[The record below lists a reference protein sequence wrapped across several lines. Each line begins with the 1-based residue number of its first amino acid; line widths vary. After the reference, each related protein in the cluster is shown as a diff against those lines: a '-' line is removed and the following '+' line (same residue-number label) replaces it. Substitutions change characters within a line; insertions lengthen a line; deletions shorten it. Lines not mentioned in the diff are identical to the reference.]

1 MSHLTRISLLLI
13 SLTATLWAQN
23 NPLPF
28 LNQPLSPSSTAPGG
42 PAFTLTVSGTG
53 FATGAVLNW
62 NGSPRTTTVIS
73 GSSLQASITAA
84 DIAKPNTASI
94 TITNPAPAGG
104 TSLPAYFYVRNSYV
118 SIALVNG
125 PVLPNT
131 GSVAVGDFNGDG
143 KLDVAISQI
152 GAGSAVGTIQVYL
165 GNGNGTFQT
174 PRSTPT
180 YTDSSVQPGE
190 MLIGDFN
197 GDGKLDLLVTQ
208 NNNAGFEASWPQVF
222 FGNGDGTFTTVPT
235 SCGDGDYGVVGAA
248 GDLNGDGLLDYI
260 WMSGAQG
267 NISPTVCI
275 ATGDENFK
283 FTYAG
288 FSFFSSNPAIGDFNN
303 DGKLDSF
310 SADSNTGSTFLGNGD
325 GTFQGPLPPADTG
338 NAAIGDVNRD
348 GNLDAVLTNGH
359 IWHGNGDG
367 TFTATIPL
375 SPSGNGVDLALQD
388 TRGTN
393 QLDVVMLGS
402 SSLLIYPARSFS
414 GGEYNPAI
422 SFPVSVLGAYGAN
435 LGVGDFNNDGRV
447 DFVVPGATSTQVL
460 VQTRLGIAPASL
472 NYGIVP
478 LGNSQVLNVVLTNVG
493 SPSLKISGI
502 KVVGADA
509 SSFSIP
515 SEKCV
520 TLISQDVACT
530 LPVTFT
536 PKASG
541 ALNASLQI
549 DYDDIGSPQLFPL
562 SGTGTPVKLNPVSI
576 NFGDQ
581 KVGTVSPPVKVTM
594 YNLGTTAL
602 SITQIGIAGG
612 TNFAETNNCGSSLP
626 AHSTCA
632 IKVTFAPTALGG
644 QSAQLKVRFD
654 APGAEEGVRLSGNGT

>member
-13 SLTATLWAQN
+13 SLTATLCAQS

-73 GSSLQASITAA
+73 GSSLQADITAG
-84 DIAKPNTASI
+84 DIATPNTATI
-94 TITNPAPAGG
+94 TVTNPAPGG
-104 TSLPAYFYVRNSYV
+104 GASLPIYFYVRDAYT

-125 PVLPNT
+125 PLLPNT
-131 GSVAVGDFNGDG
+131 GGVTVGDFNGDG
-143 KLDVAISQI
+143 KLDIAISQT

-180 YTDSSVQPGE
+180 YSDSSVQPGQ

-208 NNNAGFEASWPQVF
+208 NNQLGFEAAWPQVF
-222 FGNGDGTFTTVPT
+222 FGNGDGTFTAGSTT
-235 SCGDGDYGVVGAA
+235 CGDGDYGNVGAA
-248 GDLNGDGLLDYI
+248 GDLNGDGLLDYV
-260 WMSGAQG
+260 WMSGAEG
-267 NISPTVCI
+267 NISPAVCI
-275 ATGDENFK
+275 ATGDGNFK
-283 FTYAG
+283 YSYGG
-288 FSFFSSNPAIGDFNN
+288 FSNNSGNPAIGDLNN
-303 DGKLDSF
+303 DGKLDFF
-310 SADSNTGSTFLGNGD
+310 SPDSTTGSTFLGNGD

-338 NAAIGDVNRD
+338 YDAAVGDINHD

-359 IWHGNGDG
+359 IWYGNGDG
-367 TFTATIPL
+367 TFTAATPL
-375 SPSGNGVDLALQD
+375 SPSGNGFQLALQD
-388 TRGTN
+388 IQGTN
-393 QLDVVMLGS
+393 QLDVAMLTS
-402 SSLLIYPARSFS
+402 TSLLIYPAFS
-414 GGEYNPAI
+414 GGKYSPAI
-422 SFPVSVLGAYGAN
+422 SFPLSGYSGSN
-435 LGVGDFNNDGRV
+435 FGMGDFNNDGRV

-460 VQTRLGIAPASL
+460 VQTRLGIAPLSL
-472 NYGIVP
+472 SYGVVP

-493 SPSLKISGI
+493 NPSLKVSGI
-502 KVVGADA
+502 KVVGDDA
-509 SSFSIP
+509 SSFSVP
-515 SEKCV
+515 SQKCV
-520 TLISQDVACT
+520 AALSQFSACT

-541 ALNASLQI
+541 AINASLQI
-549 DYDDIGSPQLFPL
+549 DYDDIGSPRLFPL
-562 SGTGTPVKLNPVSI
+562 TGTGTPVKLNPVSI

-602 SITQIGIAGG
+602 SITEIGIVGG
-612 TNFAETNNCGSSLP
+612 TNFAETNNCGTSLP
-626 AHSTCA
+626 PHSTCA
-632 IKVTFAPTALGG
+632 IKVTFDPTALGRESG
-644 QSAQLKVRFD
+644 QLKVRFD
-654 APGAEEGVRLSGNGT
+654 APGTEEEVRLSGNGT

>member
-1 MSHLTRISLLLI
+1 MSHLTRISVLLI

-28 LNQPLSPSSTAPGG
+28 VNQPLSPASTAPGG

-104 TSLPAYFYVRNSYV
+104 TSLPAYFYVRNSYT

-143 KLDVAISQI
+143 KLDIAISQD
-152 GAGSAVGTIQVYL
+152 GTGSNVGTIQVYL

-180 YTDSSVQPGE
+180 FTDASVQPGK

-222 FGNGDGTFTTVPT
+222 FGNGDGTFTAGSTT
-235 SCGDGDYGVVGAA
+235 CGDGDYGNVGAA

-260 WMSGAQG
+260 WMSGAEG
-267 NISPTVCI
+267 SISPAVCV
-275 ATGDENFK
+275 ATGDGNFK
-283 FTYAG
+283 YSYGGFTNNSG
-288 FSFFSSNPAIGDFNN
+288 NPAIGDLNN
-303 DGKLDSF
+303 DGKLDFF
-310 SADSNTGSTFLGNGD
+310 SPDNSTGSTFLGNGD

-338 NAAIGDVNRD
+338 YDAAVGDVNHD

-359 IWHGNGDG
+359 IWYGNGDG
-367 TFTATIPL
+367 TFTAATPL

-388 TRGTN
+388 IQGTN
-393 QLDVVMLGS
+393 QLDVAMLTS
-402 SSLLIYPARSFS
+402 TSLLIYPAFS
-414 GGEYNPAI
+414 SGKYSPAL
-422 SFPVSVLGAYGAN
+422 SFPLSGYSGSN

-460 VQTRLGIAPASL
+460 VQTRLGISPSSL
-472 NYGIVP
+472 SYGVVP

-502 KVVGADA
+502 KVVGVDA
-509 SSFSIP
+509 SSFSVP
-515 SEKCV
+515 SKQCV
-520 TLISQDVACT
+520 ALLSQYVACT

-541 ALNASLQI
+541 ALNALLQI

-581 KVGTVSPPVKVTM
+581 KVGTVSPPIKVTM
-594 YNLGTTAL
+594 YNLGNAAL

-612 TNFAETNNCGSSLP
+612 TNFAETNNCGTSLP

-632 IKVTFAPTALGG
+632 IKVTFDPTALGG
-644 QSAQLKVRFD
+644 QSGQLKVRFD
-654 APGAEEGVRLSGNGT
+654 APATEEAVRLSGNGT

>member
-1 MSHLTRISLLLI
+1 VSHLVRISLLLI
-13 SLTATLWAQN
+13 SLTATLCAQN

-28 LNQPLSPSSTAPGG
+28 LNQPLSPSSTTPGG

-84 DIAKPNTASI
+84 DIAPPNTATI
-94 TITNPAPAGG
+94 TVTNPAPGG
-104 TSLPAYFYVRNSYV
+104 GASLPIYFYVRDSYT

-131 GSVAVGDFNGDG
+131 GGVAVGDFNGDG
-143 KLDVAISQI
+143 KLDIAISQS

-165 GNGNGTFQT
+165 GNGNGTFQA

-180 YTDSSVQPGE
+180 YADSSVQPGQ

-208 NNNAGFEASWPQVF
+208 NNQEGFEAASPQVF
-222 FGNGDGTFTTVPT
+222 FGNGDGTFTAGSTT
-235 SCGDGDYGVVGAA
+235 CGDGDYGNVGVA

-260 WMSGAQG
+260 WMSGAEG
-267 NISPTVCI
+267 SISPVVCLG
-275 ATGDENFK
+275 TGDGNFK
-283 FTYAG
+283 PSFGGFTNNSG
-288 FSFFSSNPAIGDFNN
+288 NPAIGDLNN
-303 DGKLDSF
+303 DGKLDFF
-310 SADSNTGSTFLGNGD
+310 SPDSSTGSTFLGNGD
-325 GTFQGPLPPADTG
+325 GTFQGPLPPADSG
-338 NAAIGDVNRD
+338 YDAAVGDVNHD

-359 IWHGNGDG
+359 IWYGNGDG
-367 TFTATIPL
+367 TFTAATPL
-375 SPSGNGVDLALQD
+375 SPSGNGVDLALRD

-393 QLDVVMLGS
+393 QLDVAMLTS
-402 SSLLIYPARSFS
+402 TSLLIYPARTFS
-414 GGEYNPAI
+414 DGEYNPAI
-422 SFPVSVLGAYGAN
+422 SFPLSGFSGAN

-447 DFVVPGATSTQVL
+447 DFVLPGATSTQVL
-460 VQTRLGIAPASL
+460 VQTRLGVAPSSL
-472 NYGIVP
+472 GYGVVP

-502 KVVGADA
+502 KVVGAAA

-515 SEKCV
+515 SEQCV
-520 TLISQDVACT
+520 TLISQDAACT

-541 ALNASLQI
+541 TLNASLQI
-549 DYDDIGSPQLFPL
+549 DYDDIGSPRLFPL

-581 KVGTVSPPVKVTM
+581 KVGTVSPPIKVTM

-602 SITQIGIAGG
+602 SITELGIAGG
-612 TNFAETNNCGSSLP
+612 TNFAETNNCGTSLP

-632 IKVTFAPTALGG
+632 ISVTFDPTALGG

-654 APGAEEGVRLSGNGT
+654 APGEEEGVRLSGNGT

>member
-1 MSHLTRISLLLI
+1 VSHLTRISVLLI

-42 PAFTLTVSGTG
+42 PAFILTVSGTG

-84 DIAKPNTASI
+84 DIAKPNAASI
-94 TITNPAPAGG
+94 TITNPGPASG
-104 TSLPAYFYVRNSYV
+104 TSLPAYFYVRNSYT

-131 GSVAVGDFNGDG
+131 GGVAVGDFNGDG
-143 KLDVAISQI
+143 KLDIAISQD
-152 GAGSAVGTIQVYL
+152 GTGSAVGTIQVYL

-180 YTDSSVQPGE
+180 YTDASVQPGK

-197 GDGKLDLLVTQ
+197 GDGKLDLLVAQ
-208 NNNAGFEASWPQVF
+208 NNNAGFEAAWPQVF
-222 FGNGDGTFTTVPT
+222 FGNGDGTFTSVPT
-235 SCGDGDYGVVGAA
+235 TCGDGDYGVVGAA

-267 NISPTVCI
+267 NISPAVCI
-275 ATGDENFK
+275 ATGDGDFK
-283 FTYAG
+283 FSYAG
-288 FSFFSSNPAIGDFNN
+288 FSNFSWNPAIGDLNN
-303 DGKLDSF
+303 DGKLDFF
-310 SADSNTGSTFLGNGD
+310 SADNTTGSTFLGNGD
-325 GTFQGPLPPADTG
+325 GTFQGPLAPADSG

-348 GNLDAVLTNGH
+348 GNLDVVLTNGH

-367 TFTATIPL
+367 TFTAATPL
-375 SPSGNGVDLALQD
+375 ANTNSIDLALQD

-393 QLDVVMLGS
+393 ELDVAMLTGN
-402 SSLLIYPARSFS
+402 SLLIYPGFNN
-414 GGEYNPAI
+414 GEYNPAI
-422 SFPVSVLGAYGAN
+422 SFPVSVGDSYGVSLGM
-435 LGVGDFNNDGRV
+435 GDFNDDGRV
-447 DFVVPGATSTQVL
+447 DFVVPGVTTTQVL
-460 VQTRLGIAPASL
+460 VQTRLGISPSSL
-472 NYGIVP
+472 SYGVVP
-478 LGNSQVLNVVLTNVG
+478 LGNSQVQNVVLTNVG
-493 SPSLKISGI
+493 SPSLLISGI
-502 KVVGADA
+502 KVVGAEA
-509 SSFSIP
+509 SSFSVP
-515 SEKCV
+515 SKKCV
-520 TLISQDVACT
+520 TLLSQDVACT

-541 ALNASLQI
+541 ALTASLQI
-549 DYDDIGSPQLFPL
+549 DYADIGSPQLFPL

-594 YNLGTTAL
+594 YNLGNAAL
-602 SITQIGIAGG
+602 SITRIGIAGG
-612 TNFAETNNCGSSLP
+612 TSFAETNNCGTSLP

-644 QSAQLKVRFD
+644 QSGQLKVRFD
-654 APGAEEGVRLSGNGT
+654 APGTGEAVRLSGNGT

>member
-1 MSHLTRISLLLI
+1 MSHFTRISLLLI
-13 SLTATLWAQN
+13 SLTTTLWAQN

-53 FATGAVLNW
+53 FVPGAVLNW

-104 TSLPAYFYVRNSYV
+104 TSLPTYFYVRNSYT

-131 GSVAVGDFNGDG
+131 GGVAVGDFNGDG
-143 KLDVAISQI
+143 KLDIAISQQ
-152 GAGSAVGTIQVYL
+152 GAGSTLGTIQVYL

-180 YTDSSVQPGE
+180 FTDASVQPGK

-197 GDGKLDLLVTQ
+197 GDGKLDLLVAQ
-208 NNNAGFEASWPQVF
+208 NNNAGFEAAWPQVF
-222 FGNGDGTFTTVPT
+222 FGNGDGTFTSVPT
-235 SCGDGDYGVVGAA
+235 TCGDGDYGVVGAT

-267 NISPTVCI
+267 NISPAVCI
-275 ATGDENFK
+275 ATGDGDFK
-283 FTYAG
+283 FSYAG
-288 FSFFSSNPAIGDFNN
+288 FSNFSWNPAIGDLNN
-303 DGKLDSF
+303 DGKLDFF
-310 SADSNTGSTFLGNGD
+310 SADNTTGSTFLGNGD
-325 GTFQGPLPPADTG
+325 GTFQGPLAPADSG

-348 GNLDAVLTNGH
+348 GNLDVVLTNGH

-367 TFTATIPL
+367 TFTAATPL
-375 SPSGNGVDLALQD
+375 ANTNSIDLALQD

-393 QLDVVMLGS
+393 QLDVAMLTGN
-402 SSLLIYPARSFS
+402 SLLIYPGFS
-414 GGEYNPAI
+414 NGEYNPAI
-422 SFPVSVLGAYGAN
+422 SFPVSVGDSYGVSLGM
-435 LGVGDFNNDGRV
+435 GDFNDDGRV
-447 DFVVPGATSTQVL
+447 DFIVPGVTSTQVL
-460 VQTRLGIAPASL
+460 VQTRLGISPSSL
-472 NYGIVP
+472 SYGVVP
-478 LGNSQVLNVVLTNVG
+478 LGNSQVQNVVLTNVG
-493 SPSLKISGI
+493 SPSLLISGI
-502 KVVGADA
+502 KVVGAEA
-509 SSFSIP
+509 SSFSVP
-515 SEKCV
+515 SKQCV
-520 TLISQDVACT
+520 ALLSQYAACT

-541 ALNASLQI
+541 TLNASLQI

-602 SITQIGIAGG
+602 SITEIGITGG
-612 TNFAETNNCGSSLP
+612 TNFAETNNCGTSLP

-632 IKVTFAPTALGG
+632 IKVTFDPTALGG
-644 QSAQLKVRFD
+644 QSAQLKVHFD
-654 APGAEEGVRLSGNGT
+654 APGTEEAVRLSGNGT

>member
-13 SLTATLWAQN
+13 SLTTTLWAQN

-28 LNQPLSPSSTAPGG
+28 LNQPLSPSSTAPEG

-53 FATGAVLNW
+53 FAPGAVLNW

-94 TITNPAPAGG
+94 TITNPGPTSG
-104 TSLPAYFYVRNSYV
+104 TSLPAYFYVRNSYT

-131 GSVAVGDFNGDG
+131 GGVAVGDFNGDG
-143 KLDVAISQI
+143 KLDIAISQQ
-152 GAGSAVGTIQVYL
+152 GASSAVGTIQVYL

-180 YTDSSVQPGE
+180 YTDASVQPAK

-208 NNNAGFEASWPQVF
+208 NNLSGFEAAWPQVF
-222 FGNGDGTFTTVPT
+222 FGNGDGTFTAGPT
-235 SCGDGDYGVVGAA
+235 TCGDGDYGTIGAV

-260 WMSGAQG
+260 WLSGAQG
-267 NISPTVCI
+267 NISPAVCI
-275 ATGDENFK
+275 ATGDGNFK
-283 FTYAG
+283 FSYGG
-288 FSFFSSNPAIGDFNN
+288 FSNLSWNPAIGDFNN
-303 DGKLDSF
+303 DGKLDFF
-310 SADSNTGSTFLGNGD
+310 SADSTFGSTYLGNGD
-325 GTFQGPLPPADTG
+325 GTFQGPLAPAESS

-348 GNLDAVLTNGH
+348 GNLDVVLSNGH

-367 TFTATIPL
+367 TFTAATPL
-375 SPSGNGVDLALQD
+375 SPSGAGTDLALQD

-393 QLDVVMLGS
+393 QLDVAMLGS
-402 SSLLIYPARSFS
+402 ASLLIYPARTFS
-414 GGEYNPAI
+414 DGEYNPAL
-422 SFPVSVLGAYGAN
+422 SFPVFVLGTYGVN
-435 LGVGDFNNDGRV
+435 LGMGDFNNDGRV
-447 DFVVPGATSTQVL
+447 DFVVPGATTTQVL
-460 VQTRLGIAPASL
+460 VQTRLGISPSSL
-472 NYGIVP
+472 SYGVVP

-502 KVVGADA
+502 KVVGVDA
-509 SSFSIP
+509 SSFSVP
-515 SEKCV
+515 SQKCV
-520 TLISQDVACT
+520 TLLSQDVACT

-581 KVGTVSPPVKVTM
+581 KVGTVSPAVKVTM

-602 SITQIGIAGG
+602 SITEIGIAGG
-612 TNFAETNNCGSSLP
+612 TNFAETNYCGTSLP

-632 IKVTFAPTALGG
+632 INVTFDPTVLGG
-644 QSAQLKVRFD
+644 QSGQLKVRFE
-654 APGAEEGVRLSGNGT
+654 APGTEEAVRLSGNGT

>member
-1 MSHLTRISLLLI
+1 VSHLTRISLLLI
-13 SLTATLWAQN
+13 SLTTTLWAQN

-28 LNQPLSPSSTAPGG
+28 VNQPLSPASTAPKG

-53 FATGAVLNW
+53 FAPGAVLNW
-62 NGSPRTTTVIS
+62 NGSPRTTAVIS

-94 TITNPAPAGG
+94 TITNPGPAGG
-104 TSLPAYFYVRNSYV
+104 TSLPAYFYVRNAYT

-131 GSVAVGDFNGDG
+131 GGVAVGDFNGDG
-143 KLDVAISQI
+143 KLDIAISQQ
-152 GAGSAVGTIQVYL
+152 GAVSTLGTIQVYL

-180 YTDSSVQPGE
+180 FTDTSVQPGK

-208 NNNAGFEASWPQVF
+208 NNNAGFGAAWPQVF
-222 FGNGDGTFTTVPT
+222 FGNGDGTFTLVPT
-235 SCGDGDYGVVGAA
+235 TCGDGDYGVVGAA

-267 NISPTVCI
+267 YISPAVCI
-275 ATGDENFK
+275 ATGDGDFK
-283 FTYAG
+283 FSYAG
-288 FSFFSSNPAIGDFNN
+288 FSNFSWNPAIGDLNN
-303 DGKLDSF
+303 DGKLDFF
-310 SADSNTGSTFLGNGD
+310 SADNTTGSTFLGNGD
-325 GTFQGPLPPADTG
+325 GTFQGPLPPADSG

-348 GNLDAVLTNGH
+348 GNLDVVLTNGH

-367 TFTATIPL
+367 TFTAATPL
-375 SPSGNGVDLALQD
+375 ANTNSIDLALQD

-393 QLDVVMLGS
+393 ELDVAMLTGN
-402 SSLLIYPARSFS
+402 SLLIYPGFS
-414 GGEYNPAI
+414 NGEYNPAI
-422 SFPVSVLGAYGAN
+422 SFPVSVGDSYGVSLGM
-435 LGVGDFNNDGRV
+435 GDFNDDGRV
-447 DFVVPGATSTQVL
+447 DFIVPGVTTTQVL
-460 VQTRLGIAPASL
+460 VQTRLGISPSSL
-472 NYGIVP
+472 SYGVVP
-478 LGNSQVLNVVLTNVG
+478 LGNSQVQNVVLTNVG
-493 SPSLKISGI
+493 SPSLLISGI
-502 KVVGADA
+502 KVVGAEA
-509 SSFSIP
+509 SSFSVP
-515 SEKCV
+515 SKKCV
-520 TLISQDVACT
+520 TLLSQDVACT

-581 KVGTVSPPVKVTM
+581 KVGTVSPAVKVTM

-602 SITQIGIAGG
+602 SITEIEIAGG
-612 TNFAETNNCGSSLP
+612 TNFAETNNCGTSLP

-632 IKVTFAPTALGG
+632 IKVTFDPTALGG

-654 APGAEEGVRLSGNGT
+654 APGTEEAVRLSGNGT